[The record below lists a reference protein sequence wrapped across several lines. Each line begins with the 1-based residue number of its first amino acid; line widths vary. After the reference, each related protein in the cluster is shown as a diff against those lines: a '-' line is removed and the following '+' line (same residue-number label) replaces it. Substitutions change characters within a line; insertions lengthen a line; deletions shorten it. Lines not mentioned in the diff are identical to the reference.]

1 MAAAASISLAAA
13 ARTGMVVAAGTG
25 MVVAAS
31 TTVAAIRVLRRA
43 ATSPVTGAFF

>member
-13 ARTGMVVAAGTG
+13 ARTG